1 MFVDITSPSN
11 IISPKKNQTIE
22 KYGEKKTFIQ
32 ETIEEVKKPER
43 KRSHIFP
50 MVCIVYS
57 KRVVQ

>member
-22 KYGEKKTFIQ
+22 KCGEKKTFQ